1 MKNILN
7 KVATISYENT
17 TYDHIEL
24 DALKEHHYP
33 MGKEWQDMSK
43 YQKLIF
49 THQGKIAGQKS
60 IQ

>member
-1 MKNILN
+1 MTNILN
-7 KVATISYENT
+7 KVGTISYENT

-43 YQKLIF
+43 YHKLIIMKMCQTISNF
-49 THQGKIAGQKS
+49 LR
-60 IQ
+60 